1 MIFGRHIEAVV
12 AAQALAPSS
21 ATERERS
28 DRQEPARMRVPAPVP
43 IQPQQT

>member
-1 MIFGRHIEAVV
+1 
-12 AAQALAPSS
+12 LS